1 MSGGNK
7 RRRKKCHWNI
17 CHLGIN
23 VVQSCNSFI
32 IAILKENKRF
42 RSTFSTSYI
51 NRKIPFQEILYLKNK
66 IKYMF

>member
-23 VVQSCNSFI
+23 VIQSYDTYKFPQCSKTFPVHQQKMW
-32 IAILKENKRF
+32 LKMHKKVAHKKE
-42 RSTFSTSYI
+42 
-51 NRKIPFQEILYLKNK
+51 P
-66 IKYMF
+66 